1 MENFTLIPI
10 MVGSIDAKTEEYY
23 GKILSKYFDDDNCLF
38 VISTDFCH
46 WGNKFAYTYQPGEGE
61 IFESIE
67 KLD

>member
-1 MENFTLIPI
+1 

-46 WGNKFAYTYQPGEGE
+46 WGNKFAYTY
-61 IFESIE
+61 
-67 KLD
+67 